1 MRKYVDETE
10 LINKQDVIK
19 KFNTYSNSILLED
32 NSEYRLTD
40 VDSLTFSY
48 PNTEFETWIK
58 LSLKSTGTIS
68 ISFPSSTKYIGEPP
82 IFSNSQTWEISI
94 KDGVVAA
101 WRVS

>member
-1 MRKYVDETE
+1 MRKYVDENK

-40 VDSLTFSY
+40 VSSLTFSY
-48 PNTEFETWIK
+48 PDTEFETWIK